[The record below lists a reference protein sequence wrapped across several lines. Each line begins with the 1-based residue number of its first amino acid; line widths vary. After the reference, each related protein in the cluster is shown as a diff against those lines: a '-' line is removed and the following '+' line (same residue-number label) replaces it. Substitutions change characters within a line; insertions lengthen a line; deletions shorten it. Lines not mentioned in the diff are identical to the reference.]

1 MREDNGAAH
10 HLHQREKREEGES
23 HGGSHGGGTCTA
35 PCTIYESANQL
46 GPEVWTFQLSTPP
59 LTSPLLGTFLPG
71 LDAVTAGAPQTHLS
85 TSPPGRLNPKPYPPH
100 TWSALR
106 GFTARLATN
115 STVSSKL
122 TRLRGRPERRSRSVP
137 TSRAAEFACVR
148 RKGE

>member
-46 GPEVWTFQLSTPP
+46 GQEVWTFQLSTTPF
-59 LTSPLLGTFLPG
+59 TSPLLGTLLPG
-71 LDAVTAGAPQTHLS
+71 LDAGTAGAPQTHPS
-85 TSPPGRLNPKPYPPH
+85 TSPPGWLNPKPYPPH